1 MLRLNKKYK
10 FAAAIIAQLAIIGLL
25 VIFKWLILNN
35 GVEITLKVLPRD
47 PRDVLRGDY
56 VKLEYNISRLPER
69 LLSKNKAGDFRAGRS
84 IYVLL
89 QRGGDGIWRARSA
102 SYSRPQTAEGQA
114 LIKGRLR
121 SKSCRP
127 AMPRPTNKEF
137 EVRPELKTKTFC
149 YLRVDYGIEEY
160 YVPEGRGVEINRRG
174 QEMSAKVKV
183 DKAGRAVLERLYV
196 NGHPWP

>member
-69 LLSKNKAGDFRAGRS
+69 LLSKNKAGDFRAGRN

-89 QRGGDGIWRARSA
+89 QRGGDGIWRARSV
-102 SYSRPQTAEGQA
+102 SYSRPQTVDGQVV
-114 LIKGRLR
+114 IKGRLR
-121 SKSCRP
+121 SKSCRS
-127 AMPRPTNKEF
+127 AMPRTANKEF
-137 EVRPELKTKTFC
+137 EALPELKIKTSC

-160 YVPEGRGVEINRRG
+160 YVPEGRGVEINRRD